1 MAEVN
6 NNNNSLSNDNLTE
19 FSSGLYSDASPLYQ
33 PKGTQRFALN
43 MVNEESMAGDQ
54 RNPGSNTAKNNEG
67 SNELYIN
74 LPSGHI
80 PIGKVYVENNETL
93 IFSVKEDN
101 SKSAIGIMDDYGKY
115 IPMIETEVL
124 NFKVEHQIQATYRLR
139 RGCEKTVYW
148 TDDFN
153 PPRQVYWSEGNYD
166 FDAFK
171 DEAGNWSE
179 RKFDLIKV
187 PTQIPNFEKIDVVE
201 GGGSLNPG
209 SYTIAVQYIDENYNA
224 TNWLNSTDSVVI
236 YNSLLSDSYHNI
248 GGSFFNYA
256 PVANGDNPL
265 SMGKTSKAIRVELS
279 NLDKTFPFYRL
290 GFSIADSGTGFA
302 TKAVATEAISTSNTT
317 YILSSLTNTS
327 EIALEELVFE
337 KAQINKAK
345 TIEQH
350 ENLLLLGNTTG
361 WEGNLCRFQKFASK
375 IKADCI
381 VTDANGTDA
390 NVCGN
395 IKNPALNVSDVMGG
409 AGAGY
414 MPGEIYSFGIV
425 YILKSGFITPVFHIP
440 GKAPGDDLTKKVFYK
455 EEGVE
460 TFPMSNIKN
469 MCEQSRYSPIGSCNN
484 SDFWGYDSEGNLL
497 QGKQIRHHKFPDRKD
512 IKKPLVQ
519 VEGELHST
527 DFVRLILTLTTTYK
541 HNFAQDSELGREY
554 PDDIQ
559 IKYSYRVFDA
569 DSTLIKTV
577 TDKVAGNSGT
587 NLFLFTD
594 GISGSNEEGK
604 EIQITSPNM
613 EGKEIIVDSVTITY
627 YKRGTITD
635 SETGEEREGWV
646 KVTDE
651 VVSESGTTITY
662 NPEVSSSESFTGLK
676 HYTVNKLG
684 IVFSNIEVP
693 TAQDLGID
701 DEVIGYYIVRN
712 KRDEDNKI
720 IVDSGVMTPTYQAD
734 SDAQALGYD
743 KYIAP
748 SLLMPQDTI
757 SVKKLPVPV
766 LGIGEPNKY
775 FWNIITPRN
784 KFIGTKLM
792 AGLYTIEQQGYYERT
807 SGLGGAKYSRTRY
820 SDVMEGSSYGSS
832 ENKDK
837 LSNQNMD
844 EGDAAGNPHKKG
856 LDGWCFKMAC
866 RDNILNYKT
875 INNGFTILPDQ
886 QKKIYTLRGMEYE
899 PTEQDPTACIY
910 NSQTDNIN
918 QILEF
923 NKDNMPDGLDYDNTL
938 PYVIIKK
945 DVLEPYATFYTLP
958 YYKDTTNV
966 QPVKDKDGNPLTV
979 CKVFNGD
986 SYISSLRYTSVVKYR
1001 NNPVELLAKA
1011 QLSSWVAWLVIA
1023 FSMIAAAVVTIF
1035 TGGAATPIVIAG
1047 VAAALTLVGGGIW
1060 AATSVLE
1067 NQKWIQNY
1075 ESAYEDGLQKTV
1087 NDAWTRAEFEGD
1099 IGLAWHGGNYDSPS
1113 DDQLEYAADCLTD
1126 IWFESEINMGLR
1138 VKGPGDLAFLGS
1150 PGKIEDG
1157 LFWGELVQTV
1167 KDGYREAFKSTVTIK
1182 WLMTRNVGSPQDKQG
1197 SYREPKSTLENFSN
1211 NKCLIPNLDRNHGK
1225 EFTGTAVGEA
1235 YIINPDLQ
1243 RRGGVNTYYHLP
1255 LTYDCC
1261 SDCKENFP
1269 HRFHWSEQSFQE
1281 EIVDNYSLFKENNYK
1296 DLDGETGEIINI
1308 FKIRNQLFVHT
1319 REALWEVPK
1328 NHQEVVTDQIVS
1340 FIGTGSL
1347 YDIPPRKIV
1356 EGQSGMSAGLWHRE
1370 SALLTEHGY
1379 FFVCE
1384 KQRKIFYFNGQ
1395 QLQAISDNGIS
1406 DWFKDNIELKM
1417 SADYRKANG
1426 RNYQYDDNPSN
1437 KYGCGF
1443 ISTYDSYKNRILFTK
1458 KDFQFKNT
1466 VIGSD
1471 DFELCVRDGVLIISR
1486 NHNQTINEIITPQ
1499 PDPTN
1504 PQPEWS
1510 DYHQELVYPITGW
1523 RYLGIEDCQLKFE
1536 RDIRRQ
1542 KEDTRWEF
1550 TKIQNDAIIIFNY
1563 DNSGSMTSF
1572 ELYNFKRNF
1581 VRWYMSFRP
1590 EDVIT
1595 QVPVRPINGD
1605 SSAQIITTENFDYF
1619 FPPDATEDEIK
1630 DTIMSSLYADTSML
1644 KHSVST
1650 SSDEEYY
1657 GERYLKRI
1665 AKAGDTYNDKN
1676 VVYIDS
1682 VNEVTRYDM
1691 GFDSDALTMRKQ
1703 PTQDYVDDY
1712 ALFIDAYENKF
1723 KSFIGLMMPAAPDPN
1738 GELPEWLSYTL
1749 AFIQHIIG
1757 AVYGRNLQQS
1767 EFDSIPPNLSY
1778 TPAEWTSI
1786 STALINNNP
1795 YTDELSLKK
1804 YNFSFMVNKSLARPP
1819 TPEDF
1824 ARDIETLLADIEVEL
1839 EIKKTV
1845 NYTDIDYMYLPGEEV
1860 HDAIQ
1865 HDNSWTLSYD
1875 LNSQKWVSWHSY
1887 LPSMYFYVANKFYS
1901 WLYGQTGI
1909 WKHNKVGHYQTYY
1922 GELYPFIVDYISI
1935 SNPLQTRVF
1944 DAIQL
1949 ICDAEIYDSVR
1960 DEFTD
1965 IDTYFFNKVIA
1976 YNSRQCTGELN
1987 IKVKNEDLNQNY
1999 LMEQV
2004 DNTKSD
2010 EIIADKN
2017 EKIWSLNNLRDIRTD
2032 YSQPIFDSNPASK
2045 QPKYFI
2051 DKVLNVAS
2059 MDINKDWNEL
2069 ESLRDKYLAVRFIF
2083 DKFANIKLALNFS
2096 SENEK
2101 MSAR

>member
-74 LPSGHI
+74 LPSGHV

-101 SKSAIGIMDDYGKY
+101 SESAIGIMDDYGKY
-115 IPMIETEVL
+115 IPMIKTEVL
-124 NFKVEHQIQATYRLR
+124 NFKVEHQVQATYRLR

-153 PPRQVYWSEGNYD
+153 PPRQVYWSEGNYN

-171 DEAGNWSE
+171 DEVGNWSE

-187 PTQIPNFEKIDVVE
+187 PTQIPNFEKIDVIE

-224 TNWLNSTDSVVI
+224 TNWLNGTDSVII

-248 GGSFFNYA
+248 GGSFFNYT

-317 YILSSLTNTS
+317 FILSSLTNTT
-327 EIALEELVFE
+327 EVALEELIFE

-345 TIEQH
+345 TIAQH

-361 WEGNLCRFQKFASK
+361 WEGNLCKFQKFASK

-381 VTDANGTDA
+381 VKDVNGTDA
-390 NVCGN
+390 NILGN
-395 IKNPALNVSDVMGG
+395 IKNPVLNVSDVMGET
-409 AGAGY
+409 GAGY

-440 GKAPGDDLTKKVFYK
+440 GKAPGEDLTKKVFYK
-455 EEGVE
+455 EEGME
-460 TFPMSNIKN
+460 TFAMSNIKN
-469 MCEQSRYSPIGSCNN
+469 MCAQSTYSPIGSCNN

-512 IKKPLVQ
+512 IGKPLVQ
-519 VEGELHST
+519 VEGDLSSH
-527 DFVRLILTLTTTYK
+527 DFVRLILNLTSIY
-541 HNFAQDSELGREY
+541 NLGFAQDSELGREY

-559 IKYSYRVFDA
+559 IKYSYRVFNA
-569 DSTLIKTV
+569 AGTLIKTV
-577 TDKVAGNSGT
+577 TDKIAGNSGT

-594 GISGSNEEGK
+594 GISGSNGVGK
-604 EIQITSPNM
+604 EIQIASSNM

-627 YKRGTITD
+627 YKRGMVTVTNED
-635 SETGEEREGWV
+635 ESTSQVEGWV
-646 KVTDE
+646 KVE
-651 VVSESGTTITY
+651 NEAVGISGTTVTY
-662 NPEVSSSESFTGLK
+662 VPEVSPSESFTGLK
-676 HYTVNKLG
+676 NYRVNKLG

-720 IVDSGVMTPTYQAD
+720 VVDSGIMTPTYQAD
-734 SDAQALGYD
+734 SDAQVLGYE

-748 SLLMPQDTI
+748 SLLMPQETLDI
-757 SVKKLPVPV
+757 K
-766 LGIGEPNKY
+766 GETVTAVGKPNNML
-775 FWNIITPRN
+775 WNIITPRN

-792 AGLYTIEQQGYYERT
+792 AGLYTIEQQGYYERI

-820 SDVMEGSSYGSS
+820 SDVLEGSSYGSS
-832 ENKDK
+832 DNKDK
-837 LSNQNMD
+837 LSVGNMD
-844 EGDAAGNPHKKG
+844 EGDAAGNPHKQG

-875 INNGFTILPDQ
+875 INNGFTISPEQ

-899 PTEQDPTACIY
+899 PTEYEPTSCIY
-910 NSQTDNIN
+910 NSQTDNVN

-923 NKDNMPDGLDYDNTL
+923 NEDNMPDVPDYNNTL
-938 PYVIIKK
+938 PYVVIKK

-958 YYKDTTNV
+958 YYKDVTNV

-986 SYISSLRYTSVVKYR
+986 SYIASLRYTSVVKYK
-1001 NNPVELLAKA
+1001 NNPVKLLAKA
-1011 QLSSWVAWLVIA
+1011 QLSSWVAWLVAA
-1023 FSMIAAAVVTIF
+1023 FSLIVAVVVTIF
-1035 TGGAATPIVIAG
+1035 TAGAATPIAIAG
-1047 VAAALTLVGGGIW
+1047 VAASLTLVGGGIW

-1067 NQKWIQNY
+1067 NQKWIENY
-1075 ESAYEDGLQKTV
+1075 ESSYKDGLEKTV
-1087 NDAWTRAEFEGD
+1087 NDAWTQTEFEGD
-1099 IGLAWHGGNYDSPS
+1099 KGHLWHGRNYDSPS

-1126 IWFESEINMGLR
+1126 IWFESELNIGLR
-1138 VKGPGDLAFLGS
+1138 VKGPGDLTFLGS

-1157 LFWGELVQTV
+1157 LFWGELVWILQ
-1167 KDGYREAFKSTVTIK
+1167 DGARDAFKSTVTIR
-1182 WLMTRNVGSPQDKQG
+1182 WLMTRSVGNPESKQG

-1225 EFTGTAVGEA
+1225 EFTGTALGEA

-1261 SDCKENFP
+1261 SDCKESFP

-1308 FKIRNQLFVHT
+1308 FKIKSQLFVHT

-1328 NHQEVVTDQIVS
+1328 NHQERVTDQIVS

-1471 DFELCVRDGVLIISR
+1471 DFELCVRDGVLVISR

-1523 RYLGIEDCQLKFE
+1523 RYMGIEDCQLKFE

-1563 DNSGSMTSF
+1563 DASGSMTSS
-1572 ELYNFKRNF
+1572 ELYTFKRNF
-1581 VRWYMSFRP
+1581 VSWYMSFRP
-1590 EDVIT
+1590 EDFIT
-1595 QVPVRPINGD
+1595 QVPVRPINGS
-1605 SSAQIITTENFDYF
+1605 SSAQIITNENFNYF
-1619 FPPDATEDEIK
+1619 FPPDASSVEITE
-1630 DTIMSSLYADTSML
+1630 TIMGISYATTSML
-1644 KHSVST
+1644 KHSVSY
-1650 SSDEEYY
+1650 SSDEYYY

-1665 AKAGDTYNDKN
+1665 AKAGDTYIGKN

-1682 VNEVTRYDM
+1682 VNEVNRYENNRIGM
-1691 GFDSDALTMRKQ
+1691 INQ
-1703 PTQDYVDDY
+1703 PTPYYEEDY
-1712 ALFIDAYENKF
+1712 ALFVDAYENKF
-1723 KSFIGLMMPAAPDPN
+1723 KSFIGLMIPAAADPN
-1738 GELPEWLSYTL
+1738 GGMSDWVWITLP
-1749 AFIQHIIG
+1749 FIQHIIG

-1767 EFDSIPPNLSY
+1767 EFDSIPPNPSY
-1778 TPAEWTSI
+1778 TSAEWASI
-1786 STALINNNP
+1786 SNDLINNNP

-1804 YNFSFMVNKSLARPP
+1804 YNFSFLVNRSLASPP

-1824 ARDIETLLADIEVEL
+1824 ERDIETLLADIEVEL

-1845 NYTDIDYMYLPGEEV
+1845 NYTDIDYCYLSGEEV

-1922 GELYPFIVDYISI
+1922 GNLYPFIVDYISM

-1949 ICDAEIYDSVR
+1949 ICDAETYDSVR

-1965 IDTYFFNKVIA
+1965 VDTYFFNKVIA

-2017 EKIWSLNNLRDIRTD
+2017 EKTWSLNNLRDIRTD

-2059 MDINKDWNEL
+2059 MDFNKDWNEL

>member
-19 FSSGLYSDASPLYQ
+19 FSSGLYLDASPLYQ

-43 MVNEESMAGDQ
+43 MVNE
-54 RNPGSNTAKNNEG
+54 AKTTKYNEE

-74 LPSGHI
+74 LPSGHV

-101 SKSAIGIMDDYGKY
+101 SESAIGIMDDYGKY
-115 IPMIETEVL
+115 IPMIKTEVL

-153 PPRQVYWSEGNYD
+153 PPRQVYWSEGNYN

-209 SYTIAVQYIDENYNA
+209 SYTIAIQYIDENYNA
-224 TNWLNSTDSVVI
+224 TNWLNGTDSVII

-256 PVANGDNPL
+256 PIANGDNPL

-302 TKAVATEAISTSNTT
+302 TKAVVTEAISTSNTA
-317 YILSSLTNTS
+317 YVLSSLTNTS
-327 EIALEELVFE
+327 EVALEELVFE

-361 WEGNLCRFQKFASK
+361 WEGNLCKFQRFASK

-381 VTDANGTDA
+381 VKNVNATDA
-390 NVCGN
+390 NVYGN
-395 IKNPALNVSDVMGG
+395 IKNPSLNVCDIMGET
-409 AGAGY
+409 GAGY

-440 GKAPGDDLTKKVFYK
+440 GKAPGEELTKITYYK
-455 EEGVE
+455 EEGVNVY
-460 TFPMSNIKN
+460 PMSNIKN
-469 MCEQSRYSPIGSCNN
+469 MCDQSRYSPLGSCNN

-497 QGKQIRHHKFPDRKD
+497 QGKNIRHHKFPDRKD
-512 IKKPLVQ
+512 IGKPLVE
-519 VEGELHST
+519 VKGDLDSV
-527 DFVRLILTLTTTYK
+527 DFVRLVLTLTTKYK
-541 HNFAQDSELGREY
+541 HTFAQDSEKGRAY

-559 IKYSYRVFDA
+559 IKYSYRVFNA
-569 DSTLIKTV
+569 SGTLIKTV
-577 TDKVAGNSGT
+577 TDDIAGNSGN
-587 NLFLFTD
+587 NLFLFED
-594 GISGSNEEGK
+594 GISGSNEGK
-604 EIQITSPNM
+604 EIQIASPNM
-613 EGKEIIVDSVTITY
+613 EGKSITVDAVSITY
-627 YKRGTITD
+627 YKWGTVTVTNAD
-635 SETGEEREGWV
+635 GSTSQVEGWE

-651 VVSESGTTITY
+651 VVGTSGTTVTY
-662 NPEVSSSESFTGLK
+662 DTEVSSSESFTGLK
-676 HYTVNKLG
+676 DYRVNKLG
-684 IVFSNIEVP
+684 IVFSDIEVP

-701 DEVIGYYIVRN
+701 DEVVGYYIVRN

-720 IVDSGVMTPTYQAD
+720 IVDSGIMTPTYQAN
-734 SDAQALGYD
+734 SKAQVLGYK

-748 SLLMPQDTI
+748 SLLMPQRTLVI
-757 SVKKLPVPV
+757 KGETVTAV
-766 LGIGEPNKY
+766 GEPNNML
-775 FWNIITPRN
+775 WNIITPRN

-807 SGLGGAKYSRTRY
+807 AGLGGAKYSRTRY

-837 LSNQNMD
+837 LSGHNMD
-844 EGDAAGNPHKKG
+844 KGDAAGSPHKKG

-866 RDNILNYKT
+866 RDNILSYKT
-875 INNGFTILPDQ
+875 INNGFTILPEQ

-899 PTEQDPTACIY
+899 PTEYDPTACIY

-923 NKDNMPDGLDYDNTL
+923 NKDNMPDVPDYDNTL
-938 PYVIIKK
+938 PYVVIKK
-945 DVLEPYATFYTLP
+945 DVLEPYATFYNLP
-958 YYKDTTNV
+958 YYKDVTNI

-986 SYISSLRYTSVVKYR
+986 SYIASLRYTSVVKYK
-1001 NNPVELLAKA
+1001 NNPAELLAKA
-1011 QLSSWVAWLVIA
+1011 QLSRWVAWTIVGLSVI
-1023 FSMIAAAVVTIF
+1023 IAAVVTIF
-1035 TGGAATPIVIAG
+1035 TVGAATPIAIAG
-1047 VAAALTLVGGGIW
+1047 VAAALTTVGGGIW
-1060 AATSVLE
+1060 AATSVLG
-1067 NQKWIQNY
+1067 NQKWIENY
-1075 ESAYEDGLQKTV
+1075 EAAYKDGLEKTV
-1087 NDAWTRAEFEGD
+1087 NDAWTQTEFEGD
-1099 IGLAWHGGNYDSPS
+1099 KGHLWHGMDFSSPS
-1113 DDQLEYAADCLTD
+1113 DDQLEYASDCLTD
-1126 IWFESEINMGLR
+1126 VWFETELNIGLR
-1138 VKGPGDLAFLGS
+1138 VKGQGDLTFLGS

-1157 LFWGELVQTV
+1157 LFWGELVQTL
-1167 KDGYREAFKSTVTIK
+1167 KDGDKKAFKSTVTTR

-1225 EFTGTAVGEA
+1225 EFTGTVLGEA

-1261 SDCKENFP
+1261 SDCKESFP

-1308 FKIRNQLFVHT
+1308 FKIRSQLFVHT

-1384 KQRKIFYFNGQ
+1384 KQRKVFYFNGQ
-1395 QLQAISDNGIS
+1395 QLQAISDNGIGG
-1406 DWFKDNIELKM
+1406 WFKDNIELKM

-1458 KDFQFKNT
+1458 KDFQFKDT
-1466 VIGSD
+1466 VIGSG
-1471 DFELCVRDGVLIISR
+1471 DFELCVRDGVLVISR

-1523 RYLGIEDCQLKFE
+1523 RYMGIEDCQLKFE
-1536 RDIRRQ
+1536 RDIKRSR
-1542 KEDTRWEF
+1542 EESRWE
-1550 TKIQNDAIIIFNY
+1550 TITISNDTVCLMDY
-1563 DNSGSMTSF
+1563 DNSGSMTSVQ
-1572 ELYNFKRNF
+1572 LYNFKRNF
-1581 VRWYMSFRP
+1581 VNWYINFRP
-1590 EDVIT
+1590 SDAIT

-1605 SSAQIITTENFDYF
+1605 SSAQIITTGNFDYF
-1619 FPPDATEDEIK
+1619 FPSDATEAEVTK
-1630 DTIMSSLYADTSML
+1630 VMEESYATTAMIVHRVTSVEL
-1644 KHSVST
+1644 
-1650 SSDEEYY
+1650 
-1657 GERYLKRI
+1657 YLKNIVNYTTSLNLTGKSLCYFCTINESEAPEYTNLFYHARTATETMQEQPTPI
-1665 AKAGDTYNDKN
+1665 FLQDLEDFIDTYN
-1676 VVYIDS
+1676 
-1682 VNEVTRYDM
+1682 
-1691 GFDSDALTMRKQ
+1691 
-1703 PTQDYVDDY
+1703 
-1712 ALFIDAYENKF
+1712 NKL
-1723 KSFIGLMMPAAPDPN
+1723 KSFIGFMMPAYAAFN
-1738 GELPEWLSYTL
+1738 SAVL
-1749 AFIQHIIG
+1749 AFFQHII
-1757 AVYGRNLQQS
+1757 AATYGRNLTEEEFNAITPNPSFSPS
-1767 EFDSIPPNLSY
+1767 EIETWNSTVKNSLLSH
-1778 TPAEWTSI
+1778 
-1786 STALINNNP
+1786 NP
-1795 YTDELSLKK
+1795 YTSSQALKQ
-1804 YNFSFMVNKSLARPP
+1804 YNFAFKLDKSLAYPP

-1824 ARDIETLLADIEVEL
+1824 AKDVDELLQDVTSLVETKVLVDYLDLDYLFIE
-1839 EIKKTV
+1839 
-1845 NYTDIDYMYLPGEEV
+1845 GEEV

-1875 LNSQKWVSWHSY
+1875 LNEQRWISWHSY
-1887 LPSMYFYVANKFYS
+1887 LPSMYFFVADKFYS

-1909 WKHNKVGHYQTYY
+1909 WKHNKIGHYQTFY
-1922 GELYPFIVDYISI
+1922 GKLCPFIVDYVSI
-1935 SNPLQTRVF
+1935 SNPLMTRIF

-1965 IDTYFFNKVIA
+1965 VDTYFFNKVIA

-2017 EKIWSLNNLRDIRTD
+2017 EKTWSLNNLRDIRINYNT
-2032 YSQPIFDSNPASK
+2032 PIFDSNPASK
-2045 QPKYFI
+2045 QSDYFI
-2051 DKVLNVAS
+2051 DKVLNVSS
-2059 MDINKDWNEL
+2059 MDFNKDWNEL

-2101 MSAR
+2101 ISVR

>member
-1 MAEVN
+1 MAEVNN

-19 FSSGLYSDASPLYQ
+19 FSSGLYLDSSPLYQ

-43 MVNEESMAGDQ
+43 MVNE
-54 RNPGSNTAKNNEG
+54 AKTTKYNEE

-74 LPSGHI
+74 LPSGHV

-101 SKSAIGIMDDYGKY
+101 SESAIGIMDDYGKY
-115 IPMIETEVL
+115 IPMIKTEVL
-124 NFKVEHQIQATYRLR
+124 NFKVEHQIQAIYRLR

-153 PPRQVYWSEGNYD
+153 PPRQVYWSEGNYN

-224 TNWLNSTDSVVI
+224 TNWLNGTDSVII

-256 PVANGDNPL
+256 SVANGDNPL
-265 SMGKTSKAIRVELS
+265 SMGKTSKAIRIELS

-302 TKAVATEAISTSNTT
+302 TKAVVTEAISTSNTA
-317 YILSSLTNTS
+317 YVLSSLTNTS
-327 EIALEELVFE
+327 EVALEELVFE

-361 WEGNLCRFQKFASK
+361 WEGNLCKFQRFASK

-381 VTDANGTDA
+381 VKNVNATDA
-390 NVCGN
+390 NVYGN
-395 IKNPALNVSDVMGG
+395 IKNPSLNVCDIMGET
-409 AGAGY
+409 GAGY

-440 GKAPGDDLTKKVFYK
+440 GKAPGEELTKITYYK

-460 TFPMSNIKN
+460 VYPMSNIKN
-469 MCEQSRYSPIGSCNN
+469 MCNQSRYSPLGSCNN

-497 QGKQIRHHKFPDRKD
+497 QGKNIRHHKFPDRKD
-512 IKKPLVQ
+512 IGKPLVE
-519 VEGELHST
+519 VAGDLASV
-527 DFVRLILTLTTTYK
+527 DFVRLVLTLTSTY
-541 HNFAQDSELGREY
+541 NLGFAQDSEKGREY

-569 DSTLIKTV
+569 AGTLIKTV
-577 TDKVAGNSGT
+577 TDKIAGNSGN
-587 NLFLFTD
+587 NLFLFED
-594 GISGSNEEGK
+594 GISGNDGGK
-604 EIQITSPNM
+604 EIQIASTNM
-613 EGKEIIVDSVTITY
+613 EGKSITVDAVSITY
-627 YKRGTITD
+627 YKWGMVTVINEDEST
-635 SETGEEREGWV
+635 SQVEGWE

-651 VVSESGTTITY
+651 VVGTSETTVTY
-662 NPEVSSSESFTGLK
+662 DTEVSPSESFTGLK
-676 HYTVNKLG
+676 NYRVNKLG

-701 DEVIGYYIVRN
+701 DEVVGYYIVRN

-720 IVDSGVMTPTYQAD
+720 IVDSGIMTPTYQAN
-734 SDAQALGYD
+734 SEAQVLGYE

-748 SLLMPQDTI
+748 SLLMPQQTLVI
-757 SVKKLPVPV
+757 KGETVTAV
-766 LGIGEPNKY
+766 GEPNNML
-775 FWNIITPRN
+775 WNIITPRN

-807 SGLGGAKYSRTRY
+807 AGLGGAKYSRTRY
-820 SDVMEGSSYGSS
+820 SDVLEGSSYGSS
-832 ENKDK
+832 DNKDK
-837 LSNQNMD
+837 LSEKNMD

-866 RDNILNYKT
+866 RDNILTYKT
-875 INNGFTILPDQ
+875 TNNGFTILPEQ

-899 PTEQDPTACIY
+899 PTEHDPTACIY

-923 NKDNMPDGLDYDNTL
+923 NKDNMPDVPEYTNMI
-938 PYVIIKK
+938 PYVVIKK
-945 DVLEPYATFYTLP
+945 DVLEPYATFYNLP
-958 YYKDTTNV
+958 YYKDVTNV

-986 SYISSLRYTSVVKYR
+986 SYIASLRYNSVVKYK
-1001 NNPVELLAKA
+1001 NNPTELLAKA
-1011 QLSSWVAWLVIA
+1011 QLSKLVAWFVVGLSVI
-1023 FSMIAAAVVTIF
+1023 IAAVVTIF
-1035 TGGAATPIVIAG
+1035 TVGAAAPIAIAG
-1047 VAAALTLVGGGIW
+1047 VASALTLIGGGIW
-1060 AATSVLE
+1060 AATSVLG
-1067 NQKWIQNY
+1067 NQKWIENY
-1075 ESAYEDGLQKTV
+1075 EAAYKDGLEKTV
-1087 NDAWTRAEFEGD
+1087 NDAWTQTEFEGD
-1099 IGLAWHGGNYDSPS
+1099 KGHLWHGKDFSSPS
-1113 DDQLEYAADCLTD
+1113 DDQLEYASDCLTD
-1126 IWFESEINMGLR
+1126 VWFETELNMGLR
-1138 VKGPGDLAFLGS
+1138 VKGQGDLTFLGS

-1157 LFWGELVQTV
+1157 LFWGELVQTL
-1167 KDGYREAFKSTVTIK
+1167 KDGDKKAFKSTVTTH

-1225 EFTGTAVGEA
+1225 EFTGTVLGEA

-1261 SDCKENFP
+1261 SDCKESFP

-1308 FKIRNQLFVHT
+1308 FKIRSQLFVHT

-1328 NHQEVVTDQIVS
+1328 NHQERVTDQIVS

-1384 KQRKIFYFNGQ
+1384 KQRKVFYFNGQ

-1426 RNYQYDDNPSN
+1426 RNYQYNDNPSN

-1458 KDFQFKNT
+1458 KDFQFKDT

-1471 DFELCVRDGVLIISR
+1471 DFELCVKDGVLVISR
-1486 NHNQTINEIITPQ
+1486 NHNQIINEIITPQ
-1499 PDPTN
+1499 PDPVN

-1523 RYLGIEDCQLKFE
+1523 RYMGIEDCQLKFE

-1542 KEDTRWEF
+1542 KEDTRYVSE
-1550 TKIQNDAIIIFNY
+1550 KIPNDATIFLYYDTTSMGTKTVFRVKREII
-1563 DNSGSMTSF
+1563 
-1572 ELYNFKRNF
+1572 
-1581 VRWYMSFRP
+1581 RWYLDFRP
-1590 EDVIT
+1590 ENEIW
-1595 QVPVRPINGD
+1595 QVPNGQTIAIKVTKQNLD
-1605 SSAQIITTENFDYF
+1605 TVF
-1619 FPPDATEDEIK
+1619 FTPEREA
-1630 DTIMSSLYADTSML
+1630 SMPTL
-1644 KHSVST
+1644 AFSGT
-1650 SSDEEYY
+1650 EYY
-1657 GERYLKRI
+1657 EIQNTYCQANSFKHRLNGSEQWLNLPRLTLDDGGANSYAGKSVVVISFIDESDFRYHSSYYTNGLF
-1665 AKAGDTYNDKN
+1665 G
-1676 VVYIDS
+1676 
-1682 VNEVTRYDM
+1682 
-1691 GFDSDALTMRKQ
+1691 Q
-1703 PTQDYVDDY
+1703 PTDDY
-1712 ALFIDAYENKF
+1712 TNHFNDFTDTVYPAF
-1723 KSFIGLMMPAAPDPN
+1723 KSFIGINYPIISNINEGKAFLQHSIAAIYGHNLSQEEADNLLQNNVFSESEWNIHIKHQLMNDNP
-1738 GELPEWLSYTL
+1738 Y
-1749 AFIQHIIG
+1749 
-1757 AVYGRNLQQS
+1757 RNLLDTTNNEPGLQNYNYVVRT
-1767 EFDSIPPNLSY
+1767 DKNTDNYPNAD
-1778 TPAEWTSI
+1778 TFKDDI
-1786 STALINNNP
+1786 
-1795 YTDELSLKK
+1795 DELL
-1804 YNFSFMVNKSLARPP
+1804 
-1819 TPEDF
+1819 EDIV
-1824 ARDIETLLADIEVEL
+1824 IETET
-1839 EIKKTV
+1839 TV
-1845 NYTDIDYMYLPGEEV
+1845 TINYIDIDYCYLSGEEV

-1875 LNSQKWVSWHSY
+1875 LDEQRWISWHSY
-1887 LPSMYFYVANKFYS
+1887 LPSMYFFVADKFYS

-1909 WKHNKVGHYQTYY
+1909 WKHNKIGHYQTFY
-1922 GELYPFIVDYISI
+1922 GKLCPFIVDYVSI
-1935 SNPLQTRVF
+1935 SNPLMTRIF

-1960 DEFTD
+1960 EEFTD
-1965 IDTYFFNKVIA
+1965 VDTYFFNKVIA

-2017 EKIWSLNNLRDIRTD
+2017 EKTWSLNNLRDIRINYNT
-2032 YSQPIFDSNPASK
+2032 PIFDSNPASK
-2045 QPKYFI
+2045 QSDYFI
-2051 DKVLNVAS
+2051 DKVLNVSS
-2059 MDINKDWNEL
+2059 MDFNKDWNEL

-2101 MSAR
+2101 ISVR